1 MSLDTGNHFREEPFA
16 KGSDFDR
23 FLTQHG
29 QTSSVG
35 WTCLFR
41 EGLRFWSFFG
51 PVKLNAPLK
60 STQRPPWSL
69 IGAIPSRALFGNISS
84 HFGGYVEPCRG
95 YVTKTDQDLSP
106 SRRAQIFGVFLPEN
120 RFQRLHGTTYRE
132 VPKMEAKMQETTWFS
147 HTWGVFW
154 QGPNQEEIYNWN
166 GSLSLSYAVAG
177 QWKVWCMLWELIRAS
192 SNKLKLT
199 NSNWIQSSKFKF
211 KVVFELE
218 KG

>member
-120 RFQRLHGTTYRE
+120 RFQRPHGTLLDR
-132 VPKMEAKMQETTWFS
+132 PFLPQHTTNIGL
-147 HTWGVFW
+147 TWPRQTPPSAICV
-154 QGPNQEEIYNWN
+154 IY
-166 GSLSLSYAVAG
+166 
-177 QWKVWCMLWELIRAS
+177 IH
-192 SNKLKLT
+192 
-199 NSNWIQSSKFKF
+199 
-211 KVVFELE
+211 
-218 KG
+218 